1 MNSVPPRRPP
11 APPLPPRRRA
21 PIPPP
26 LPKDYEVRE
35 VFRCEKTATPSE
47 ISGLDSGISES
58 SSVCSLPLVT
68 NSSPEN
74 VNNNFS
80 KLSLESEIYDSSVLS
95 LPADS
100 LFSRSVSLTEN
111 NLRRPPLP
119 PVRKDSIKSARRIS
133 KTIKLKSSFEDKF
146 SKRFHSSDQFPPVL
160 PLSTEKKTY
169 PTKELFTSSSYSPQ
183 DTEEDDNE
191 EEEAIPAECLKKKP
205 KKPQRMSLDP
215 GTLFSKMMFGTPKS
229 KPNKIDKKTANSSR
243 GGDQSKSV
251 LKENFNL
258 AESTQCKKPPIARK
272 PVLDRARSS
281 QVLSPRPDPARPVSR
296 SLSMSPAV
304 PRPRLSVRRG
314 GVEEED
320 RERRERRT
328 EMVSRRAPPPPQR
341 R

>member
-1 MNSVPPRRPP
+1 MQYFIRMTSVPPRRPP

-35 VFRCEKTATPSE
+35 VFGCEKTATPSE
-47 ISGLDSGISES
+47 ISSGLDSGISES

-68 NSSPEN
+68 HSSPEN

-80 KLSLESEIYDSSVLS
+80 KLSLESDIYDSSVLS

-100 LFSRSVSLTEN
+100 LFSRSLTEN

-119 PVRKDSIKSARRIS
+119 PVRKDSIKPAKKIS
-133 KTIKLKSSFEDKF
+133 KIVKLKPSFEDKF

-183 DTEEDDNE
+183 ETE
-191 EEEAIPAECLKKKP
+191 EEEEETIPAECSKKKA

-215 GTLFSKMMFGTPKS
+215 GALFSKMMFGTPKS
-229 KPNKIDKKTANSSR
+229 KPNKIDKKTANS
-243 GGDQSKSV
+243 
-251 LKENFNL
+251 
-258 AESTQCKKPPIARK
+258 
-272 PVLDRARSS
+272 
-281 QVLSPRPDPARPVSR
+281 PR
-296 SLSMSPAV
+296 
-304 PRPRLSVRRG
+304 
-314 GVEEED
+314 
-320 RERRERRT
+320 
-328 EMVSRRAPPPPQR
+328 
-341 R
+341 